1 MGENQPKEITGP
13 IGDHQLNM
21 SKDGKIGELFYNN
34 NLLCDSSH
42 DKLLYVK
49 EDNGTLKPQNN
60 VDEDR
65 GFKHT
70 IVNNG
75 DDPETAETF
84 FKNNYILCD
93 KTYLK
98 GEYYKNITKQYYYS
112 DETQSTL
119 NSIVI
124 DIVDVFSAARPLTG
138 FNNIIDSATVHT
150 PYGFINIDKN
160 KEIVT
165 KNNKPD
171 LINKIIGKIKDKLKN
186 LDPNQLLLRK
196 DDKNKVIK
204 PPYNNHQDFK
214 KFAPYSAYFNSDL
227 LLANYFDYTG
237 ENNAM
242 TKSIYA
248 ANKFWQTLLLHI
260 SNEFKASNKDDQPNS
275 QYCNEDH
282 FNKAIEILKTIKFTG
297 IEIPKKGKGKDFPSS
312 LYATVGDK
320 NLIFNLSKS
329 TCAKV
334 LIGVTDND
342 TKAKTTKEVATSIRF
357 LEAVKEPGEDIN
369 ISNINIMLARILKY
383 SGDTSHL
390 HMIRCINEAYKKF
403 DEKEHKLLTFN
414 LYLSERPLGIRSSIL
429 KNSHDDY
436 KKKLNIIL
444 DSVDMYNSNLN
455 VSDLDAYKDIDNVCY
470 VIPRNDIHADYI
482 SAYETY
488 KNLIELIQYT
498 VNGNFSKELN
508 KDDETKEKKLDDLNK
523 AIKNIKESKK
533 YKQIQIE
540 KIQKIVADINA
551 TEISNIEDDLKL
563 NQPQETK
570 RTSSRFSSLFY
581 KIKSKFIRIY
591 SKKKTKINKVEEK
604 CKDFCNIINDID
616 SYINELK
623 SLGSDA
629 TDALTAAEGKKNDII
644 KIMINKY
651 NSGDNTVDSIY
662 ENIKLFVLFN
672 QPEIKKE
679 NIDEQKK
686 LIKKH
691 IPKAIEILY
700 EFNLNTRHA
709 YYQYKSLV
717 IVMQYLCDNDN
728 ELINQN
734 AAILGSQNGG
744 TIQQQTQQAPGTPPS
759 TEEIRSPLPTTTTK
773 EIGNN
778 PQRVT
783 SKPQQTYPR
792 PPPPPTTTEEIGNK
806 IEYLF
811 EKHIIQNST
820 GNEESQ
826 LQQICKEHLKQLTIK
841 FSDSNFDR
849 FDIFIWYNYLQA
861 FSYIYNKELY
871 KEIKRSFFYNE
882 TKNIQKNSINNLNN
896 LDYFGYG
903 FYKNN
908 FLIID
913 EYLSEED
920 EISDDIDDIDDI
932 LEIVNFINNRI
943 YSFIEYHNYIT
954 DEKIYTNG
962 PTGGNK
968 KSKRKTKKYT
978 RNKDKKYTRKM
989 KGSAS
994 AQQNN
999 NEIIKKRI
1007 FELNE
1012 IMIKELIPSPL
1023 TELNIE
1029 NDIIFDS
1036 YCLLNKYLLRVQVNA
1051 NKEIE
1056 PEPKTNLD
1064 AFKLIQMHHDA
1075 PIPNVIYDKY
1085 NP

>member
-1 MGENQPKEITGP
+1 MGENKPETLNEITGP

-49 EDNGTLKPQNN
+49 EVNGNLKPQNN

-70 IVNNG
+70 IVNNNEDG
-75 DDPETAETF
+75 LETAETF

-98 GEYYKNITKQYYYS
+98 GEYYNNITKQYYYP
-112 DETQSTL
+112 DNTQTTP

-165 KNNKPD
+165 KNDAPNLKD
-171 LINKIIGKIKDKLKN
+171 IIEKIKKKLKN
-186 LDPNQLLLRK
+186 LNPKQLLSRK
-196 DDKNKVIK
+196 DDKNKEIK
-204 PPYNNHQDFK
+204 PPYNVQQDFK
-214 KFAPYSAYFNSDL
+214 QFAPYSAYFNSDL
-227 LLANYFDYTG
+227 LLADYFDYKG
-237 ENNAM
+237 EDNAM
-242 TKSIYA
+242 KKSKYA
-248 ANKFWQTLLLHI
+248 ANRFWQTLLVHI
-260 SNEFKASNKDDQPNS
+260 SNEFEKSNKDDPNY

-282 FNKAIEILKTIKFTG
+282 FNAAIDILKKIEFTE
-297 IEIPKKGKGKDFPSS
+297 IEIPKKGKGKEFPSS

-320 NLIFNLSKS
+320 KLIFNLSKS

-342 TKAKTTKEVATSIRF
+342 TKSKTTKEVVTSIRF
-357 LEAVKEPGEDIN
+357 LEAVKQPGDDIN
-369 ISNINIMLARILKY
+369 THNINIMLARILKY

-390 HMIRCINEAYKKF
+390 HMIRCINEAYKKN

-455 VSDLDAYKDIDNVCY
+455 VSDLDDYKNIDNVCY

-488 KNLIELIQYT
+488 EKLIKLIEGT
-498 VNGNFSKELN
+498 VNTKFPTELN
-508 KDDETKEKKLDDLNK
+508 EDDETKETTLDELNK
-523 AIKNIKESKK
+523 AIKQIKNSNEYKKKQTENIQQKVVDIN
-533 YKQIQIE
+533 YE
-540 KIQKIVADINA
+540 KISKI
-551 TEISNIEDDLKL
+551 TDDLKL

-591 SKKKTKINKVEEK
+591 YKKKIRSTEVEKK

-616 SYINELK
+616 SYINELENLQRAGGVEFTLDGIK
-623 SLGSDA
+623 PVL
-629 TDALTAAEGKKNDII
+629 TTAANKRNEII
-644 KIMINKY
+644 KIMIEKY
-651 NSGDNTVDSIY
+651 NSGNNTVESIY
-662 ENIKLFVLFN
+662 NNIKQFVRLN
-672 QPEIKKE
+672 QPKIEKE

-728 ELINQN
+728 EIVQEQTTNQN
-734 AAILGSQNGG
+734 VELVQEQTGG
-744 TIQQQTQQAPGTPPS
+744 TMPLPAPPKTQQAPPKTQQA
-759 TEEIRSPLPTTTTK
+759 SPKT
-773 EIGNN
+773 
-778 PQRVT
+778 QRT
-783 SKPQQTYPR
+783 DPR
-792 PPPPPTTTEEIGNK
+792 PPPPPTPKEEIGNN

-811 EKHIIQNST
+811 EEHIIKNST

-841 FSDSNFDR
+841 FSSSSNFDR

-882 TKNIQKNSINNLNN
+882 TKNKKENSINELNN

-920 EISDDIDDIDDI
+920 EISDDIDDI

-954 DEKIYTNG
+954 DKNIYTND

-978 RNKDKKYTRKM
+978 RNKDKTYTRKM

-994 AQQNN
+994 EQQND
-999 NEIIKKRI
+999 NETIKTRI
-1007 FELNE
+1007 SDLNE
-1012 IMIKELIPSPL
+1012 IMKKELIPSSP
-1023 TELNIE
+1023 TDLNLK

-1036 YCLLNKYLLRVQVNA
+1036 YCLLIKYLLSVQVNA

-1056 PEPKTNLD
+1056 HETNLD